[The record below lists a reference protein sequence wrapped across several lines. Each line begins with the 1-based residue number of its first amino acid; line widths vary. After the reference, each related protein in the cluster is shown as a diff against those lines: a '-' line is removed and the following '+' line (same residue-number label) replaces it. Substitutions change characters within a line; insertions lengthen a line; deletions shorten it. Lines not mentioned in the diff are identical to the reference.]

1 MPKKYILGVANF
13 AALKYLYVG
22 LLLRTDV
29 RLSRAKGKN
38 RIYKRMERTKKKKTS
53 RQLEIVKFVHFLH
66 KLIH

>member
-22 LLLRTDV
+22 LLLHTDV

-38 RIYKRMERTKKKKTS
+38 RIYKRMERTKKKTS